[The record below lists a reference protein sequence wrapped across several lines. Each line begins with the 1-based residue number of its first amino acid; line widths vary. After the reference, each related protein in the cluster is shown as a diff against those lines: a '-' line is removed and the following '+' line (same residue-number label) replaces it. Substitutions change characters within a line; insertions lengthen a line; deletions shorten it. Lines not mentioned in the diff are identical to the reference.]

1 MEKFI
6 TYFIYNFTLTFLIL
20 GFIFSVVSLIIK
32 KQSLTKKHIIE
43 ALFSY
48 YFLFNIGIS
57 FLYNFIMHVFFSAK
71 SASFIGWENSPFQLE
86 VGFASLGFAVIGF
99 IAFKSNISFRTA
111 GIIGPACF
119 LWGAAGGHIYQ
130 MITEHN
136 FNPGN
141 AGIIFWSDVFL
152 PIIGFIL
159 LYQQYKIEKIS
170 KIRK

>member
-57 FLYNFIMHVFFSAK
+57 FLYNFINGPWK
-71 SASFIGWENSPFQLE
+71 SMPYYNQ
-86 VGFASLGFAVIGF
+86 
-99 IAFKSNISFRTA
+99 SNE
-111 GIIGPACF
+111 IIGSSKN
-119 LWGAAGGHIYQ
+119 WKIVN
-130 MITEHN
+130 TEFKKKN
-136 FNPGN
+136 FFKK
-141 AGIIFWSDVFL
+141 IFNF
-152 PIIGFIL
+152 
-159 LYQQYKIEKIS
+159 
-170 KIRK
+170 

>member
-86 VGFASLGFAVIGF
+86 VGFK
-99 IAFKSNISFRTA
+99 AFKSNISFRTA

-141 AGIIFWSDVFL
+141 AGIIFWSDVFI
-152 PIIGFIL
+152 PIIGLIL